1 RHVTV
6 AGDVTIDRNVLL
18 FGLGLSTVTGLL
30 FGLAPA
36 RQMTRLNVNEDLKQT
51 ARGGASV
58 RQRRL
63 RGVLVAGEIALSLV
77 LLVAAGLTVRSF
89 IEVQRVSRG
98 FDPEHVLTLGI
109 APGSPRHTPAQ
120 RAEFWERVVRAVRQ
134 V

>member
-1 RHVTV
+1 VLLAMWLVPALVSLSPSDLTV

-18 FGLGLSTVTGLL
+18 FGLGLSTITGLL

-36 RQMTRLNVNEDLKQT
+36 RQMSRLNVNEDLKQT
-51 ARGGASV
+51 ARGSASA

-89 IEVQRVSRG
+89 IRCSG
-98 FDPEHVLTLGI
+98 C
-109 APGSPRHTPAQ
+109 PAASI
-120 RAEFWERVVRAVRQ
+120 RSTC
-134 V
+134 